1 MCGRTSFF
9 AHGCQADGIRTSS
22 ERWPQAPSWTCTG
35 DARRCCG
42 RLNRIPASLK
52 PATGFAAMGVR
63 QEQVTLGFPSKRG
76 RDELIAKRLGIVPSR
91 RHLANGAPLR
101 GALPMTGLR
110 VMPALGCENDA
121 GGRFTDDPGRDSQ
134 RHGSRFLCGCCGY
147 AWFCPVGRDAP
158 DAPTGTGATPPAD
171 ALVMAWGGAGFH
183 KPRTAPGGVA
193 PVPMIPGG
201 EGCPADGETRAA
213 SYRRTRASHFLYVSP

>member
-76 RDELIAKRLGIVPSR
+76 RDEPIAKRLGIVPSR

-121 GGRFTDDPGRDSQ
+121 GGLFTDDPGRDSQ

-158 DAPTGTGATPPAD
+158 DAPTGTGATPPMD
-171 ALVMAWGGAGFH
+171 ALVMAWAGAGFH
-183 KPRTAPGGVA
+183 NPAPALGGGRSRSID
-193 PVPMIPGG
+193 PWR
-201 EGCPADGETRAA
+201 EGH
-213 SYRRTRASHFLYVSP
+213 RASPASRSALGV